1 MHRTSCRPSPCWKS
15 RRHDSLRRGIR
26 QNEGRRRSEK
36 TRSVLD
42 ASVSGVPYV
51 TIVLSLLFL
60 VMTGTG
66 LYSAVVDSQTRNREA
81 RAALSYLAAR
91 VHAAD
96 AAGAVSVGEGPEG
109 AALLL
114 RENADGETYETRI
127 YLYEGALREEYG
139 TADAALDP
147 QDSERIVDAKSFSVE
162 QVRPGLLVVSTEY
175 GSADIALRSG
185 LARMRRSRG
194 GAAFYVET
202 LLLVLFLLASLTVLV
217 QILGAA
223 KRTSREARELST
235 AVSIAQNAAELFAAS
250 GSREDFAALLG
261 AEKTA
266 RGTLRAAYDVQ
277 GGWTEDETQ
286 GAYVLEA
293 VLDETPRQAGEMRTA
308 HFVVTAADGDTV
320 LYELDTQKYIGG

>member
-1 MHRTSCRPSPCWKS
+1 MKKHGAFWMHLYP
-15 RRHDSLRRGIR
+15 LLLFAI
-26 QNEGRRRSEK
+26 
-36 TRSVLD
+36 
-42 ASVSGVPYV
+42 
-51 TIVLSLLFL
+51 IVLSLLFL

-91 VHAAD
+91 VH

-147 QDSERIVDAKSFSVE
+147 QDSERIVDAKSFSIE

-185 LARMRRSRG
+185 RG
-194 GAAFYVET
+194 
-202 LLLVLFLLASLTVLV
+202 
-217 QILGAA
+217 
-223 KRTSREARELST
+223 
-235 AVSIAQNAAELFAAS
+235 
-250 GSREDFAALLG
+250 
-261 AEKTA
+261 
-266 RGTLRAAYDVQ
+266 
-277 GGWTEDETQ
+277 
-286 GAYVLEA
+286 
-293 VLDETPRQAGEMRTA
+293 AGPDA
-308 HFVVTAADGDTV
+308 
-320 LYELDTQKYIGG
+320 

>member
-1 MHRTSCRPSPCWKS
+1 MHLYP
-15 RRHDSLRRGIR
+15 LLLFAI
-26 QNEGRRRSEK
+26 
-36 TRSVLD
+36 
-42 ASVSGVPYV
+42 
-51 TIVLSLLFL
+51 IVLSLLFL

-185 LARMRRSRG
+185 RGAGPDAEISGRRSFLCG
-194 GAAFYVET
+194 HAAF
-202 LLLVLFLLASLTVLV
+202 
-217 QILGAA
+217 
-223 KRTSREARELST
+223 
-235 AVSIAQNAAELFAAS
+235 
-250 GSREDFAALLG
+250 
-261 AEKTA
+261 
-266 RGTLRAAYDVQ
+266 GTLSACQPDRAGADTGRCKAYLT
-277 GGWTEDETQ
+277 GGQ
-286 GAYVLEA
+286 GALHSCKHR
-293 VLDETPRQAGEMRTA
+293 PKCGG
-308 HFVVTAADGDTV
+308 VVCGKRLTGRFRSPV
-320 LYELDTQKYIGG
+320 GC

>member
-1 MHRTSCRPSPCWKS
+1 MKKHGAFWMHLYP
-15 RRHDSLRRGIR
+15 LLLFAI
-26 QNEGRRRSEK
+26 
-36 TRSVLD
+36 
-42 ASVSGVPYV
+42 
-51 TIVLSLLFL
+51 IVLSLLFL

-96 AAGAVSVGEGPEG
+96 AAGAVSVGEGELYLCTANDIQQR

-147 QDSERIVDAKSFSVE
+147 QDSERIVDAKSFSIE

-185 LARMRRSRG
+185 RG
-194 GAAFYVET
+194 
-202 LLLVLFLLASLTVLV
+202 
-217 QILGAA
+217 
-223 KRTSREARELST
+223 
-235 AVSIAQNAAELFAAS
+235 
-250 GSREDFAALLG
+250 
-261 AEKTA
+261 
-266 RGTLRAAYDVQ
+266 
-277 GGWTEDETQ
+277 
-286 GAYVLEA
+286 
-293 VLDETPRQAGEMRTA
+293 AGPDA
-308 HFVVTAADGDTV
+308 
-320 LYELDTQKYIGG
+320 